1 MSLNIDQINS
11 RVDGALRANRRAE
24 FIVIGM
30 AACIFVVGIAGLGIA
45 YWQVNPYFGSASVL
59 LNGFLYWPIREILK
73 VRRDN
78 LILQVLPV
86 MLAQLSPAD
95 AAKEIRKLCD
105 YLRGKPAA

>member
-1 MSLNIDQINS
+1 MDINQINA
-11 RVDGALRANRRAE
+11 RVDGALQANRRAE
-24 FIVIGM
+24 YIVIGM
-30 AACIFVVGIAGLGIA
+30 AGCIFLLGVVGLGIA
-45 YWQVNPYFGSASVL
+45 YWQQNPYVAGGNLL

-86 MLAQLSPAD
+86 MLDELSQED

-105 YLRGKPAA
+105 YLRGKPTA